1 MDSVIYLHD
10 GTFEGVLHAVAIAV
24 KSQKD
29 VQGIYAD
36 KGFSPQ
42 LFDTIIRLETD
53 KKQAFRL
60 FEYLKKLGGTAS
72 HFTVNGFLSDDRDV
86 GIHLYK
92 MVQQCLVRGSKATE
106 LYTHDSIKYLDAL
119 SQKVSFEA
127 HRFTGLI
134 RFRILEDGLQYAP
147 FEPDCMVIGHL
158 AHHFKQRFKNRRWI
172 LHDVRRNQALY
183 WDTESLQ
190 SINIDEDFTNH
201 VCQHGEIF
209 ESKLNEQELHY
220 QQLWNSFHTAIANTD
235 RKNLDLQ
242 RQFMPRRYWKYLSEM
257 RNLG

>member
-1 MDSVIYLHD
+1 MDSIIYLHD
-10 GTFEGVLHAVAIAV
+10 GTFEGLLHAVASAV

-29 VQGIYAD
+29 VQGIYAE
-36 KGFSPQ
+36 KGFTPQ
-42 LFDTIIRLETD
+42 IFDTLIRVKTD
-53 KKQAFRL
+53 SQQALRL

-72 HFTVNGFLSDDRDV
+72 HFTVNGFLSDDREV

-92 MVQQCLVRGSKATE
+92 MVQECLVRGPKATQ
-106 LYTHDSIKYLDAL
+106 LYSHDSIKYLDNL

-147 FEPDCMVIGHL
+147 FEPDCMVIGHC
-158 AHHFKQRFKNRRWI
+158 ARHFKQRLRNRRWI
-172 LHDVRRNQALY
+172 LHDVRRNHALY

-190 SINIDEDFTNH
+190 SIDIDEDFTNH
-201 VCQHGEIF
+201 VRQHGEIP
-209 ESKLNEQELHY
+209 ESKLSEKELHY

-257 RNLG
+257 KS